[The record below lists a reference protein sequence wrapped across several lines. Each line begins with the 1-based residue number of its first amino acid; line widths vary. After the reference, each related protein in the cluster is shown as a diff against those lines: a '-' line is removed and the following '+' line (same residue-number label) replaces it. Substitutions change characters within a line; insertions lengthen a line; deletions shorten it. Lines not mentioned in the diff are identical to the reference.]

1 MLDYNASL
9 HLLFWF
15 SVLEW
20 EYGRLPLYFY
30 SKSQVLQSLLEAALF
45 MGRDEWEREREGKPQ
60 TPLHHYMY
68 SPMAARPNKICLTIP
83 RSICLATIL
92 GKSGGRRGCTVTG
105 PLATNLNH
113 KNAATQGL
121 L

>member
-1 MLDYNASL
+1 MCI
-9 HLLFWF
+9 F
-15 SVLEW
+15 E
-20 EYGRLPLYFY
+20 PP
-30 SKSQVLQSLLEAALF
+30 LEAALF
-45 MGRDEWEREREGKPQ
+45 MGRDEWEREREQ
-60 TPLHHYMY
+60 TTGRTYT
-68 SPMAARPNKICLTIP
+68 PMAAQPNKTCLSIP

-113 KNAATQGL
+113 KNAAMQGL